1 MLLKLAFRNIL
12 RNRRR
17 SLFTGLSMLVGYMLL
32 VISLSMQEGS
42 YHWILKAYTQSQSG
56 HIQINHPEYIEQPT
70 LYKTVN
76 ELDELLTWLK
86 QFDWI
91 THAVPRIE
99 GAGLVYGEQESS
111 TLPIMGIDVENEAKI
126 STIKDR
132 IAQGEYFKSTEHHVI
147 LGAQAAKQLNANIGD
162 SLVIISQAIDGSMAN
177 DLFEVVGILENPQ
190 ARDAMLLYMPLPVM
204 QTFMVMENKAHRVL
218 VNTADYRQADFY
230 AQTLNNALQRDFE
243 TIQAHTWKQVE
254 KEFYRTMQADKQ
266 GNQVSIYIIVFL
278 VCLGVLNTILMS
290 LLERK
295 GEYGVL
301 RAIGAGRLHLFNMIM
316 LEALMLCA
324 MCCFVGLLAVIPINI
339 FFTHI
344 GVTLDQPM
352 DISGIAFTALKGTME
367 PWVFTLP
374 FALML
379 MSTALLTMVPAIRAA
394 RIKPLDGMRAL

>member
-56 HIQINHPEYIEQPT
+56 HIQINHPEYLEQPS

-76 ELDELLTWLK
+76 QLDELIPWLK
-86 QFDWI
+86 KIQWI
-91 THAVPRIE
+91 EHIVPRIE
-99 GAGLVYGEQESS
+99 GAGLVYGETESS
-111 TLPIMGIDVENEAKI
+111 TLPIMGIDIVNEANI
-126 STIKDR
+126 STIQNR
-132 IAQGEYFKSTEHHVI
+132 IAQGKYFKDEQHYVI
-147 LGAQAAKQLNANIGD
+147 LGAQAANQLNANIGE

-177 DLFEVVGILENPQ
+177 DLFEVIGILENPQ
-190 ARDAMLLYMPLPVM
+190 ARDAMMVYMPLTVM
-204 QTFMVMENKAHRVL
+204 QQFMVMENKAHRLL
-218 VNTADYRQADFY
+218 VNIQDYRQADAF
-230 AQTLNNALQRDFE
+230 AQELNKRLKESFQVV
-243 TIQAHTWKQVE
+243 QANSWKQVE
-254 KEFYRTMQADKQ
+254 KEFYRTMEADKT
-266 GNQVSIYIIVFL
+266 GNQVSLYIIVFL

-316 LEALMLCA
+316 LEALMLCTI
-324 MCCFVGLLAVIPINI
+324 CCVLGVLVVWPINW
-339 FFTHI
+339 FFTNV

-352 DISGIAFTALKGTME
+352 DISGIAFEALKGTMDI
-367 PWVFTLP
+367 WVFALP

-379 MSTALLTMVPAIRAA
+379 VSTALLTMVPAIRAA
-394 RIKPLDGMRAL
+394 RIAPLDGMRAL